1 MYLNKLVDDGTATN
15 KHFWKFIKPFLKNK
29 SFHPQND
36 VMLIQND
43 EIISEEKDLA
53 ETFNKHYIN
62 IAERS
67 SHCRYD
73 A

>member
-15 KHFWKFIKPFLKNK
+15 KHFWKLIKPFLKNK

-53 ETFNKHYIN
+53 ETFDKHYIN